1 MEAYAVR
8 GLALQLGVAEAV
20 QVLEH
25 EELHHHHEVDAGS
38 ASHGC
43 VVGVDALDDVCECVP
58 VDMWLYFGE
67 SVA

>member
-1 MEAYAVR
+1 MNLIHHSLRE
-8 GLALQLGVAEAV
+8 LD
-20 QVLEH
+20 EH
-25 EELHHHHEVDAGS
+25 EELHHHHEVDVGS

-43 VVGVDALDDVCECVP
+43 VVGVDALDDGCECVP